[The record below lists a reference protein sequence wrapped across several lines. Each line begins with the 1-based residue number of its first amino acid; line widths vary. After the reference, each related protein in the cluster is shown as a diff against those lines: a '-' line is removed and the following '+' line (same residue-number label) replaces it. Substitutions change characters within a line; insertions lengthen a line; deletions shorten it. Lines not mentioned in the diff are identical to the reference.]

1 MSYSSVLLVIDLGPI
16 WTMNGE
22 SFQGGLH
29 ASARAYVS
37 MTMFRAIM
45 FHIGIAT
52 QHPPLPEKGQLSE
65 LGIDFVEKCLDIDPM
80 KRPTASELMEHEWI
94 VQFSQEIARE
104 MNNHDNRA
112 QTLNAEEVEGIFDD
126 GQYMPES
133 GLEVVEEEPLAEEQT
148 MEEQAYDDSE
158 TPYYQEDE
166 QQDQQQFD
174 LGQEGGQDVQESYS
188 EVQESEQTSHFTPS
202 NEAHQAEP
210 VQEAIEESVSATK
223 ESVPV
228 IEEQQQQHIENG
240 QN

>member
-1 MSYSSVLLVIDLGPI
+1 
-16 WTMNGE
+16 MNGE
-22 SFQGGLH
+22 SIQDGSH

-80 KRPTASELMEHEWI
+80 KRPTAGELMEHEWI

-112 QTLNAEEVEGIFDD
+112 HSLNAAEEVEGIFDD

-148 MEEQAYDDSE
+148 MMEEQEYDDSQ
-158 TPYYQEDE
+158 TPFYQEDE
-166 QQDQQQFD
+166 QQDQQQLD
-174 LGQEGGQDVQESYS
+174 SGQEGEQDVHELYPQAQEL
-188 EVQESEQTSHFTPS
+188 EQKPQVTAS
-202 NEAHQAEP
+202 NEADRPEP
-210 VQEAIEESVSATK
+210 VPEAIDESI
-223 ESVPV
+223 PV
-228 IEEQQQQHIENG
+228 AEEQQQQHIEKG